1 MQARDKDDEQDEAG
15 GDDVSLME
23 VEQGELLAPDKD
35 VAAEEADEVDV
46 VAELERPA
54 RRRRAAKSARSR
66 DTDLAPLRS
75 PIQRF
80 MAETRRYPRLTTRRR
95 SA

>member
-1 MQARDKDDEQDEAG
+1 MQARDKEGERDDDEQAEAG

-35 VAAEEADEVDV
+35 EAPEDADEVDV

-54 RRRRAAKSARSR
+54 AAAAPQSRPDRATPTWRRCAAPSSASW
-66 DTDLAPLRS
+66 
-75 PIQRF
+75 
-80 MAETRRYPRLTTRRR
+80 PRPAAT
-95 SA
+95 SG